1 MVAWLLLLLAE
12 GESYGRALIGDLSGR
27 GIRADSAFVYR
38 TLRGL
43 EHERAITSHWARSAH
58 GPQRRSYRITR
69 KGRRIL
75 GEVAADIAAACEL
88 HETFLRAHEHAQS
101 VGEAGAGEHLVLD
114 EPREPPPHRNGGSD
128 AAPARS
134 RHQRSPRSRD
144 AAAAVGRELLTAWL
158 LLLLRH
164 RASYGYVLRSAL
176 EANHIHADPAT
187 LYRLLRSLDRDGW
200 LQSRW
205 RQSAEGPRQRLYR
218 LTSEGQRHLDELA
231 SAVAVLRDDHA
242 AFLQAYEHSP
252 GESGRRR

>member
-12 GESYGRALIGDLSGR
+12 GESYGRALIVDLSGR
-27 GIRADSAFVYR
+27 GIRADSPFVYR

-43 EHERAITSHWARSAH
+43 EQERAISSRWARSAH
-58 GPQRRSYRITR
+58 GPRRRAYRITR

-75 GEVAADIAAACEL
+75 GEVAVDIAAACEM
-88 HETFLRAHEHAQS
+88 HKTFLRAHEHAQS
-101 VGEAGAGEHLVLD
+101 AGDAGGGEHLALG
-114 EPREPPPHRNGGSD
+114 ELREPPTRQNAGSD
-128 AAPARS
+128 DPSAGPRD
-134 RHQRSPRSRD
+134 RRGSPSRD

-187 LYRLLRSLDRDGW
+187 LYRLLRSLDRDGR

-205 RQSAEGPRQRLYR
+205 RSSPAGPQQRLYR
-218 LTSEGQRHLDELA
+218 LTSEGERHLDELA
-231 SAVAVLRDDHA
+231 SAVAAIRDDHA
-242 AFLQAYEHSP
+242 AFLQAYQHSA
-252 GESGRRR
+252 GEPGRRR